1 MNPVIK
7 EDLISWM
14 KTLLLALLIAFICR
28 QFIFSPMTVKG
39 ESMSPT
45 FEENNWIFVSKTST
59 IDRFDMVVF
68 HAPEENE
75 KYVKRVIGVPG
86 DEIEMKD
93 DILYVNGQAF
103 EEPYVQREYRLM
115 VNTIT
120 ADFTLNELTGK
131 QTVPEGY
138 YFVLGDNR
146 QKSYDSRE
154 FGFIEEESLIGE
166 VKFKIYPLNE

>member
-103 EEPYVQREYRLM
+103 EEPYVKREYRLM

-120 ADFTLNELTGK
+120 ADFTLNELTGSK
-131 QTVPEGY
+131 PFLKAIILY
-138 YFVLGDNR
+138 
-146 QKSYDSRE
+146 
-154 FGFIEEESLIGE
+154 
-166 VKFKIYPLNE
+166 

>member
-103 EEPYVQREYRLM
+103 EEPYVKREYRLM

>member
-93 DILYVNGQAF
+93 DFFYVNGQAF
-103 EEPYVQREYRLM
+103 EEPYVKREYRLM